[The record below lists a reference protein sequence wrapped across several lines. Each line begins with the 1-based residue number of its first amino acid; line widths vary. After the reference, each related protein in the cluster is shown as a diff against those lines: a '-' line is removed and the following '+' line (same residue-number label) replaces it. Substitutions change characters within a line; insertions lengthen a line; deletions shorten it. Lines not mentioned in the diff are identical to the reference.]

1 MLASAPLASAQRRR
15 RGLSLAGWDAWR
27 VSVVR
32 VRGQSK
38 AVLRRYR
45 ICSGQAGFRH
55 LFVQQR
61 LSSCPSSSA
70 SSIGGL
76 GDHLCQVPRS
86 LSLAALLLRD
96 FAQEQ
101 TRQEHRT
108 SCRQH
113 SCQSLAVY
121 CSLPLFSRQPKK
133 NRVRPGFE
141 YPHPDASKLK
151 YSFSFLCYS
160 VLIPIQPRII
170 RSTIRIDHHCDGTP
184 KAAQISPR
192 GSSSFSAATV
202 FNASSSTA
210 LY

>member
-1 MLASAPLASAQRRR
+1 MP
-15 RGLSLAGWDAWR
+15 G
-27 VSVVR
+27 VVR

-45 ICSGQAGFRH
+45 ICSGQAGYRH
-55 LFVQQR
+55 LFLQQR

-108 SCRQH
+108 SCMGHRQH
-113 SCQSLAVY
+113 SCQLLAVY
-121 CSLPLFSRQPKK
+121 GSLPLFFAPAEKK
-133 NRVRPGFE
+133 AGHSFSIQRCLENRVRPGFE

-160 VLIPIQPRII
+160 VLILIQPRII

>member
-1 MLASAPLASAQRRR
+1 MP
-15 RGLSLAGWDAWR
+15 G
-27 VSVVR
+27 VVR

-108 SCRQH
+108 SCIGHRQH

-133 NRVRPGFE
+133 RQDTPSRYRGVSRI
-141 YPHPDASKLK
+141 ASDQG
-151 YSFSFLCYS
+151 SNTH
-160 VLIPIQPRII
+160 I
-170 RSTIRIDHHCDGTP
+170 RMRRS
-184 KAAQISPR
+184 
-192 GSSSFSAATV
+192 
-202 FNASSSTA
+202 
-210 LY
+210 

>member
-1 MLASAPLASAQRRR
+1 MSGSSFTIVGSTFTSRLR
-15 RGLSLAGWDAWR
+15 AGTNKARTSD
-27 VSVVR
+27 VV
-32 VRGQSK
+32 
-38 AVLRRYR
+38 YR
-45 ICSGQAGFRH
+45 SQTAF
-55 LFVQQR
+55 LPVT
-61 LSSCPSSSA
+61 
-70 SSIGGL
+70 SSIL
-76 GDHLCQVPRS
+76 F
-86 LSLAALLLRD
+86 AATF
-96 FAQEQ
+96 FAPAEKKAG
-101 TRQEHRT
+101 
-108 SCRQH
+108 H
-113 SCQSLAVY
+113 S
-121 CSLPLFSRQPKK
+121 FSIQRCLE